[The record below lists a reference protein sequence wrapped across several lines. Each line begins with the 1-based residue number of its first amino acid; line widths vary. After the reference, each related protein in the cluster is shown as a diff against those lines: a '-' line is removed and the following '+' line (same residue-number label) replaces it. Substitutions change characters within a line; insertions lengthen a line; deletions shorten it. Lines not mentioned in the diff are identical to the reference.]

1 MASGQLLHS
10 MMLAIGQIRL
20 YRFPERC
27 ETKLE
32 SRFLLSEWN
41 ENVRIAHPSSNCRGA
56 SARTSTSR
64 SFIFW
69 RVGLRG
75 TEGIFHRSV
84 NGIDIKRSAMRVVNR
99 NIGRYQSLHRPHSK
113 LITIR
118 LSNDI
123 RTRFLKEFDHSRI
136 KGRYEL

>member
-20 YRFPERC
+20 YRFPARC

-32 SRFLLSEWN
+32 SRFSLLSEWN
-41 ENVRIAHPSSNCRGA
+41 ENERIAHPSSNCCSA
-56 SARTSTSR
+56 SAGTSASR
-64 SFIFW
+64 SSILW
-69 RVGLRG
+69 RAGLRG
-75 TEGIFHRSV
+75 TEGIFHWSV
-84 NGIDIKRSAMRVVNR
+84 NGINIKRPAVKFVNR
-99 NIGRYQSLHRPHSK
+99 NIGRYQILHGPHSK

-118 LSNDI
+118 LSNNI

-136 KGRYEL
+136 KG